1 MSSITL
7 SERIEKLKKIG
18 ITNIFGSRAVSE
30 PNSVEDDIL
39 LERMRYVIDNT
50 ASD

>member
-7 SERIEKLKKIG
+7 SVRIEKLKTRRIKS
-18 ITNIFGSRAVSE
+18 IFGKAVSE
-30 PNSVEDDIL
+30 PNSIEDDML
-39 LERMRYVIDNT
+39 MERMRYVIDNT